1 MKNRY
6 IIFINE
12 KKEKKK
18 RGFLLNTEVWVAVC
32 SLLGTALGTFSGLKL
47 INYRLKQLETKVEKH
62 NHLVERQYDIE
73 KITAV
78 LSEEIKVANHR
89 IEDLEKKG

>member
-6 IIFINE
+6 IIFIN
-12 KKEKKK
+12 EKKK